1 MHVHTGIHVK
11 ILRHY
16 CIEACPPTERKI
28 FGYNFGFIDNEDE
41 KHYFRP
47 GEYYDEEDLYNDVI
61 YKIYDY
67 FHLMND
73 IKIIET
79 DDDGNEY
86 YVNKYVRKG
95 KLVYYPCYHPPV
107 KGVSRILGFSSF
119 KFKYENE
126 EDAIDHIEKHI
137 EGKRRKKEYDKQF
150 KELVRK
156 LDEAYIEATSPV
168 LDDSWKVVKIEG
180 DEITYKKG
188 RESITLKRS
197 KPE

>member
-41 KHYFRP
+41 KHYFRL

-86 YVNKYVRKG
+86 YLNKYVRKG
-95 KLVYYPCYHPPV
+95 KLVYYPCYRPPV
-107 KGVSRILGFSSF
+107 KGVSRMLGFSS
-119 KFKYENE
+119 FKYENE

-137 EGKRRKKEYDKQF
+137 EEKRRKKEWDRIFEKIHR
-150 KELVRK
+150 EL
-156 LDEAYIEATSPV
+156 EETYIEATSPV

>member
-1 MHVHTGIHVK
+1 MHTGIHVK

-95 KLVYYPCYHPPV
+95 KLVYYPCYRPPV
-107 KGVSRILGFSSF
+107 KGVSRMLGFSSF

-137 EGKRRKKEYDKQF
+137 EGKRRKKEFNRQF
-150 KELVRK
+150 
-156 LDEAYIEATSPV
+156 I
-168 LDDSWKVVKIEG
+168 
-180 DEITYKKG
+180 
-188 RESITLKRS
+188 ESIREFQRQL
-197 KPE
+197 EELLQ

>member
-1 MHVHTGIHVK
+1 MHTGIHVK

-73 IKIIET
+73 IKLIET

-95 KLVYYPCYHPPV
+95 KPVYYPCYRRAV
-107 KGVSRILGFSSF
+107 KGFSYMLGNSPFNE
-119 KFKYENE
+119 YENE
-126 EDAIDHIEKHI
+126 EGAIDHIEKHI
-137 EGKRRKKEYDKQF
+137 EEKRRKKEWDRIF
-150 KELVRK
+150 EEFHRELE
-156 LDEAYIEATSPV
+156 EAYIEATSPV

>member
-47 GEYYDEEDLYNDVI
+47 VEYYDEEDLYNDVI

-95 KLVYYPCYHPPV
+95 KLVYYPCYRPPV
-107 KGVSRILGFSSF
+107 KGVSRMLGFSSF

-180 DEITYKKG
+180 DEITYRKG

>member
-1 MHVHTGIHVK
+1 MHTGIHVK

-47 GEYYDEEDLYNDVI
+47 GEYYDEEELYNDVI

-95 KLVYYPCYHPPV
+95 KLVYYPCYRRAV
-107 KGVSRILGFSSF
+107 KSFSYMLGNSPFNE
-119 KFKYENE
+119 YENKE
-126 EDAIDHIEKHI
+126 GAIDHIEKHI
-137 EGKRRKKEYDKQF
+137 EEKRRKKEWDRIF
-150 KELVRK
+150 EEFHRELE
-156 LDEAYIEATSPV
+156 EAYIEATSPV
-168 LDDSWKVVKIEG
+168 LDDSKIEG

>member
-16 CIEACPPTERKI
+16 CIEACPSTERKI

-95 KLVYYPCYHPPV
+95 KLVYYPCYRPPV
-107 KGVSRILGFSSF
+107 KGFSRMLGFSSF

-150 KELVRK
+150 KELVQK
-156 LDEAYIEATSPV
+156 LDEAYIEATFPI
-168 LDDSWKVVKIEG
+168 LDDS
-180 DEITYKKG
+180 
-188 RESITLKRS
+188 
-197 KPE
+197 